1 MGYLGTI
8 EFEKIVPKEPT
19 VISLFSGAGGMDVG
33 FAEAGFKIRVMI
45 EKHPDPCKTLRANF
59 HWEELKKRNVWKN
72 KEEMKKD
79 IPWYHEPEP
88 VILQRDITKLTT
100 KEILEAGNLGIGEAI
115 VVTGGPPCQGFSTAG
130 KRILEV
136 PRNQLLQE
144 YVRVVRDALPRSFI
158 MENVPGMVS
167 MAKGQIIKGICE
179 ELSYAGY
186 EITWKI
192 LNAADY
198 GVPQNR
204 KRVIII
210 GKRVD
215 LLRFPEKGNPQ
226 LHMGVFPG
234 GIYHPK
240 WFLKKYNIKSEYQR
254 TLDEYT
260 EPETFEQLLQKI
272 IKSEV

>member
-1 MGYLGTI
+1 MTYLGTVPL
-8 EFEKIVPKEPT
+8 EKVVPKELT

-33 FAEAGFKIRVMI
+33 FSQAGFKIRVMVEI
-45 EKHPDPCKTLRANF
+45 HPDPCKTLRANF
-59 HWEELKKRNVWKN
+59 HWEELKKRNRWKN

-88 VILQRDITKLTT
+88 VILQKDIAKLTT
-100 KEILEAGNLGIGEAI
+100 KEILKAGNLRIGEAT

-130 KRILEV
+130 KGILED
-136 PRNQLLQE
+136 PRNQLLKE
-144 YVRVVRDALPRSFI
+144 YVRVIREAFPKTFV

-186 EITWKI
+186 EVSWEI

-198 GVPQNR
+198 GVPQLR
-204 KRVIII
+204 KRVIIM
-210 GKRVD
+210 GKRID
-215 LLRFPEKGNPQ
+215 ILKFPEKGNPQ
-226 LHMGVFPG
+226 LHMGAIPG
-234 GIYHPK
+234 GINHPE
-240 WFLKKYNIKSEYQR
+240 WFLKKYNIKSKDQR

-260 EPETFEQLLQKI
+260 EPETFEQFLQKLI
-272 IKSEV
+272 